1 MSWSDVYP
9 KAVHSIKLRKP
20 TSPQFYISTQSRTC
34 RCLFSKSFSI
44 FQTTSIIQQGLC
56 ESEWLN
62 GTMMQFLFL
71 SPKTRKKVLL
81 ALCLATSGPMFAPL
95 CHFLYSLGH
104 SPEMPAGFFTIQLL
118 LQKRL
123 KGKRLSNECRKRL
136 LLRRSCQGFL

>member
-44 FQTTSIIQQGLC
+44 FKQLLSSKKGLC

-104 SPEMPAGFFTIQLL
+104 SPEMPPGFFTIHLVVANKI
-118 LQKRL
+118 KREA
-123 KGKRLSNECRKRL
+123 RE
-136 LLRRSCQGFL
+136 Q